1 MSSSRTPES
10 LESRRRRWWTRAC
23 ANCWRSRAALYSEF
37 SRRSPC
43 ARAFSI
49 SLGRT
54 KEISWFSR
62 STSDWSFCLSASIIP
77 GILTDEPPNR
87 LALGADA
94 HLPPA
99 DRSRPV
105 GSARPDRRPE
115 APGGGAL
122 SRGQADRGGDERQ
135 RWRGKEL
142 RDGERGES
150 PCPRW
155 SQCGCAGRRL
165 EWPHDSGAAAD
176 RSERAPPPACRR
188 PRRCEMHL
196 HGTVPRCGR
205 SPGVHRSGRRE
216 LRVAGGDGSLGT
228 AGVSGDVEWGDLDVL
243 L

>member
-1 MSSSRTPES
+1 MSDSWTLDS
-10 LESRRRRWWTRAC
+10 LESRSRRWLRRDVT
-23 ANCWRSRAALYSEF
+23 NCWRSSAALYSEF

-122 SRGQADRGGDERQ
+122 SRGKADRGGDERQ
-135 RWRGKEL
+135 RRSGQKLRHRPRGA
-142 RDGERGES
+142 
-150 PCPRW
+150 CPGARW
-155 SQCGCAGRRL
+155 SRRGRARRRL

-176 RSERAPPPACRR
+176 RSERPPPPAGGR

-196 HGTVPRCGR
+196 HGTVPR
-205 SPGVHRSGRRE
+205 
-216 LRVAGGDGSLGT
+216 
-228 AGVSGDVEWGDLDVL
+228 
-243 L
+243 